1 MDFRGKQK
9 KRLPSGIYG
18 KFLMDSNGNQKGLTS
33 RTGKTGEELG
43 VASRLL
49 TPSLVLL
56 IAELPVPHRLLTP
69 LSSYIPIAHI
79 FPSSRK
85 VIAHFPNIEDSSS
98 TSSRDESYPTLSL
111 PPFVIAHFSGRAFLP
126 TSLPRS
132 HRSSIH

>member
-1 MDFRGKQK
+1 
-9 KRLPSGIYG
+9 
-18 KFLMDSNGNQKGLTS
+18 

-49 TPSLVLL
+49 TPSL
-56 IAELPVPHRLLTP
+56 AGAEAMKELPVPHRLLTP

>member
-1 MDFRGKQK
+1 QISDNQVPTDDFA
-9 KRLPSGIYG
+9 
-18 KFLMDSNGNQKGLTS
+18 

>member
-1 MDFRGKQK
+1 MNDHRVYLEFSVVINYVFGKK
-9 KRLPSGIYG
+9 KFDPS
-18 KFLMDSNGNQKGLTS
+18 T
-33 RTGKTGEELG
+33 KTFWL
-43 VASRLL
+43 RHC
-49 TPSLVLL
+49 SLVLL